1 MLLFFTHSVSCFQL
15 PLSLLCLIR
24 RDRREESVFSLH
36 WTTLSLRWKT
46 RWHTQTHTYHH
57 HHAVELSYP
66 LPLFLCS
73 LYNFDLFPPWI
84 LLLFLLLTFSFLC
97 ECVIT
102 FVFGTSFLYL
112 LTNILRFYPLNSFLL
127 HYCCFISLAFYF
139 SLVLCCLNHKSSLLL
154 VQISEWQV
162 LQHLFHVSSVRTV
175 DLAVTLDLSL
185 KP

>member
-102 FVFGTSFLYL
+102 FVFWHFLSL
-112 LTNILRFYPLNSFLL
+112 FVLTNILRFYPLNSFLL
-127 HYCCFISLAFYF
+127 HYCCFLFF
-139 SLVLCCLNHKSSLLL
+139 TLLL
-154 VQISEWQV
+154 FSCVMLSKSQV
-162 LQHLFHVSSVRTV
+162 
-175 DLAVTLDLSL
+175 
-185 KP
+185 

>member
-102 FVFGTSFLYL
+102 FVFRHFLSLFADKHSQVLPTKQVPSALLLFSF
-112 LTNILRFYPLNSFLL
+112 F
-127 HYCCFISLAFYF
+127 
-139 SLVLCCLNHKSSLLL
+139 SLLL
-154 VQISEWQV
+154 FSCVM
-162 LQHLFHVSSVRTV
+162 
-175 DLAVTLDLSL
+175 LS
-185 KP
+185 KSRI